1 MTTYTSISPEPPAAA
16 FAFSLCTIVNDM
28 EEYHVM
34 KESFESRGF
43 TGDCEYLVADNCGGN
58 RFDAYTAINLF
69 IQQSKG
75 EYLIVVHQDVRCI
88 DSRQQLMKCLQQLT
102 AIDNKWAVCGNAG
115 CMGYHEDLMHINIDG
130 KIVTSRNLPGRVTSL
145 DENLLIIN
153 KHTGVTL
160 SGDLTGFH
168 LYGTDICIVAAVRG
182 YHCYVIPFMVKHL
195 SFGNLKDLKKHIH
208 LFVNAYG
215 KKLESRFIATTCTK
229 FYISN
234 SVFKTKLL
242 NTPPLFFFVKLVQR
256 IKQLRKLARLGDV
269 HKTTVEY
276 ENNKKP

>member
-1 MTTYTSISPEPPAAA
+1 MNYTSISAEMQPAP
-16 FAFSLCTIVNDM
+16 FTFSVCTIVNDM
-28 EEYHVM
+28 EEYLVM

-43 TGDCEYLVADNCGGN
+43 TNDCEYLVADNCGGN

-75 EYLIVVHQDVRCI
+75 KYLIVVHQDVRCI
-88 DSRQQLMKCLQQLT
+88 DNRQQLMDCLRQLT
-102 AIDNKWAVCGNAG
+102 ALDENWAVCGNAG
-115 CMGYHEDLMHINIDG
+115 CMGYHEDLMHINIAG
-130 KIVTSRNLPGRVTSL
+130 KIVTSRNLPGRVSSL

-153 KHTGVTL
+153 KSTGVTL
-160 SGDLTGFH
+160 SGDLSGFH
-168 LYGTDICIVAAVRG
+168 LYGTDICLVAAVRG
-182 YHCYVIPFMVKHL
+182 YQCYVIPFMVKHL

-242 NTPPLFFFVKLVQR
+242 NAPPFFFFVKLVQR
-256 IKQLRKLARLGDV
+256 IKQLRKLARLGDQY
-269 HKTTVEY
+269 KTTVVY
-276 ENNKKP
+276 EDQP